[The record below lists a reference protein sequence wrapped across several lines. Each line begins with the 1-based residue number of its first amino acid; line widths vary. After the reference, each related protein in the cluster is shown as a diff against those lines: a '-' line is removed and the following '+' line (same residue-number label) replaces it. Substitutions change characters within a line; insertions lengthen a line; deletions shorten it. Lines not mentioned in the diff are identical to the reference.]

1 MKLEIP
7 KMDRLVKDKNVLYV
21 IFFLAVCN
29 VLGYLTVS
37 NFDAVVLFLVVGFLT
52 TYFSKNMII
61 VLLVSMITTNLFVA
75 SKKGRKEG
83 MENKEDAK
91 EDDKEVAVEDQKEKN
106 QKQVKEKEEEPVKS
120 SIASASSN
128 KVAKDTQVDHDAAD
142 ADEGVKSSSAPS
154 GKKRLDMSDTLEK
167 AYAKLQ
173 EHVGEEGVEGL
184 TKKSGALLTQQK
196 DLMDNINTIKP
207 FLEKAE
213 VFMDKMDFAKIDGLT
228 SMLQNFIGN

>member
-7 KMDRLVKDKNVLYV
+7 KMDRLMKDKNVLYV

-29 VLGYLTVS
+29 ILGYLTVS

-61 VLLVSMITTNLFVA
+61 VLLVSMITTNFFVA
-75 SKKGRKEG
+75 NKRSKKEG
-83 MENKEDAK
+83 MENK
-91 EDDKEVAVEDQKEKN
+91 DDKEDKEASAADQKEKN
-106 QKQVKEKEEEPVKS
+106 KKQVKEKEEEPVKS

-128 KVAKDTQVDHDAAD
+128 KVSKDSQEDHDAAD

-184 TKKSGALLTQQK
+184 TKKSGALLSQQK

-228 SMLQNFIGN
+228 SMLQNFVGK

>member
-7 KMDRLVKDKNVLYV
+7 KMDRLMKDKNVLYV

-61 VLLVSMITTNLFVA
+61 VLLVSMITTNFFVA
-75 SKKGRKEG
+75 NKRSKKEG
-83 MENKEDAK
+83 MENK
-91 EDDKEVAVEDQKEKN
+91 DDKEDKDAAAEDQKEKN
-106 QKQVKEKEEEPVKS
+106 KKQVKEKEEEPVKS

-128 KVAKDTQVDHDAAD
+128 KVSKDSQEDHDAAD

-167 AYAKLQ
+167 AYKKLQ
-173 EHVGEEGVEGL
+173 EHVGDEGVEGL
-184 TKKSGALLTQQK
+184 TKKSGALLSQQK

-228 SMLQNFIGN
+228 SMLQNFVGK

>member
-7 KMDRLVKDKNVLYV
+7 KMDRLMKDKNVLYV
-21 IFFLAVCN
+21 IFFLAVFN

-37 NFDAVVLFLVVGFLT
+37 NFDAAVLFLVVGFLT
-52 TYFSKNMII
+52 TYFSKNMIV
-61 VLLVSMITTNLFVA
+61 VLLVSMITTNFFVA
-75 SKKGRKEG
+75 SRKSKREG
-83 MENKEDAK
+83 MENKKDEKSAK
-91 EDDKEVAVEDQKEKN
+91 DSAEEEKEKN
-106 QKQVKEKEEEPVKS
+106 KKQVKEKEEEPVKS

-128 KVAKDTQVDHDAAD
+128 KVSSDSPKDHDAEE
-142 ADEGVKSSSAPS
+142 ADEGVKASSAPS

-173 EHVGEEGVEGL
+173 QHVGEEGIEGL
-184 TKKSGALLTQQK
+184 TKKSGALLSQQK

-228 SMLQNFIGN
+228 SMLQNFVGN

>member
-75 SKKGRKEG
+75 NKKGRREG

-91 EDDKEVAVEDQKEKN
+91 EVDKASAAEDQPPGP
-106 QKQVKEKEEEPVKS
+106 EPSAVPPWSRVPLAPWPSLPPSPPFRSQSCRMQSPERSRRKS
-120 SIASASSN
+120 PL
-128 KVAKDTQVDHDAAD
+128 H
-142 ADEGVKSSSAPS
+142 PS
-154 GKKRLDMSDTLEK
+154 T
-167 AYAKLQ
+167 
-173 EHVGEEGVEGL
+173 
-184 TKKSGALLTQQK
+184 
-196 DLMDNINTIKP
+196 
-207 FLEKAE
+207 
-213 VFMDKMDFAKIDGLT
+213 
-228 SMLQNFIGN
+228 

>member
-7 KMDRLVKDKNVLYV
+7 KMERLMKDKNVLYV

-61 VLLVSMITTNLFVA
+61 VLLVSMITTNFFVA
-75 SKKGRKEG
+75 NKRSKKEG
-83 MENKEDAK
+83 MENKGDN
-91 EDDKEVAVEDQKEKN
+91 DDKKAAAEDQKEKN
-106 QKQVKEKEEEPVKS
+106 KKQVKEKEEEPVKS

-128 KVAKDTQVDHDAAD
+128 QVSKDTQEDHDAAD

-184 TKKSGALLTQQK
+184 TKKSGALLSQQK

-228 SMLQNFIGN
+228 SMLQNFVGK